1 MEWHI
6 KQFTASTHI
15 PVEITISEP
24 ELKLHEDI
32 ATNIFRIFQESLTN
46 IMRYA
51 QAKKVLILLNVI
63 HHTITMT
70 IEDDGI
76 GFDTSVVQNKKTF
89 GILGMRE
96 RVSSL
101 NGKFEINSTPGKG
114 TKISISLPRE
124 K

>member
-1 MEWHI
+1 
-6 KQFTASTHI
+6 
-15 PVEITISEP
+15 
-24 ELKLHEDI
+24 
-32 ATNIFRIFQESLTN
+32 
-46 IMRYA
+46 MRYA

-101 NGKFEINSTPGKG
+101 NGRFEINSTPGKG

>member
-1 MEWHI
+1 
-6 KQFTASTHI
+6 
-15 PVEITISEP
+15 
-24 ELKLHEDI
+24 
-32 ATNIFRIFQESLTN
+32 
-46 IMRYA
+46 
-51 QAKKVLILLNVI
+51 
-63 HHTITMT
+63 MT

-101 NGKFEINSTPGKG
+101 NGRFEINSTPGKG